1 MKCYILILSLFLSL
15 PQTEGNHI
23 LPQFLSCIVCCAE
36 DAKSA
41 REYEMCDAATS
52 GKNWS
57 VLELIAQPD
66 NNKAG
71 DVLRVLYFHQKC
83 PLFLR

>member
-1 MKCYILILSLFLSL
+1 MLHFELNFLFPSL
-15 PQTEGNHI
+15 PQTVGNHS
-23 LPQFLSCIVCCAE
+23 LPQFFRCIVCCAE

-41 REYEMCDAATS
+41 REYEMCDAASS

-71 DVLRVLYFHQKC
+71 DVLRILYFHQK
-83 PLFLR
+83 FLLLLR